1 MGYIDIQDLGF
12 RDENEAALEI
22 VRLNNKISR
31 LQGEMDRYRNALVK
45 IMSSAATAL
54 DTE

>member
-1 MGYIDIQDLGF
+1 MAYIDIQDLGF

-22 VRLNNKISR
+22 VRLNNEIGLLR
-31 LQGEMDRYRNALVK
+31 GERDRYRNALLRV
-45 IMSSAATAL
+45 MSSAASAL